1 MPEPIDLFFL
11 GTGSGIPSLERHHP
25 AILFRRAGEHF
36 LFDCG
41 EAAQL
46 GLERAKISPMKISR
60 IFISHWHADHFAG
73 LLPLIETL
81 HMSKRTEPLHIYGP
95 EATRFVDALLELSYW
110 GVGFEIRVTECPV
123 DKPELILKGD
133 NYDVYSVPVNHSVPA
148 VGYLFK
154 EKSHWTIDMAKAK
167 AAGLGPSH
175 DLQILKDSG
184 ELKTGKRTV
193 YLKDI
198 AKEKPGRSVAYS
210 GDTLAHEPFFNFV
223 QGCDLLIHDGTFI
236 EPFPER
242 AHADVKEVATLANRY
257 KIKRLILTHISHR
270 YRDTIEMTKVAKKIF
285 KNVVVAEDNMKV
297 RL

>member
-1 MPEPIDLFFL
+1 LPEPIDLFFL

-123 DKPELILKGD
+123 DKPELVLKGD
-133 NYDVYSVPVNHSVPA
+133 DYDIYSIPVNHNVPA

-154 EKSHWTIDMAKAK
+154 ERSHWTIDMAKAK
-167 AAGLGPSH
+167 AAGIEPGH

-184 ELKTGKRTV
+184 QLKLGRRTV

-198 AKEKPGRSVAYS
+198 AYEKPGRAVAYS
-210 GDTLAHEPFFNFV
+210 GDTLAHEPFFKFV
-223 QGCDLLIHDGTFI
+223 QGCDLLIHDGTFV
-236 EPFPER
+236 EPRPDR
-242 AHADVKEVATLANRY
+242 AHADTKEVTTLANRY
-257 KIKRLILTHISHR
+257 RVKRLILTHISHR
-270 YRDTIEMTKVAKKIF
+270 YRDTIEMTKEAKKIF
-285 KNVVVAEDNMKV
+285 KNTVVAEDNMKV
-297 RL
+297 RV